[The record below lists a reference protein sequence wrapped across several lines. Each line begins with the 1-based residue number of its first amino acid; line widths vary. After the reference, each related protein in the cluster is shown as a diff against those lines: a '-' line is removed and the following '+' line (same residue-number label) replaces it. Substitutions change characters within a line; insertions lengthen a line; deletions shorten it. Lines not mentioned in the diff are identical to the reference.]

1 MGPFQPHLP
10 KYPCNSD
17 IKNGKQKQFNPSWYK
32 EYPHLEYSISSDA
45 AFCFVCSLFLKGP
58 HRTSENLSWSQYG
71 VRNWEKMKSRG
82 KNKSGKLECHFS
94 SLAHKSSLVDLSNF
108 FMNSNHIDKL
118 LNTEKRKCAI
128 QACKQKEFHKDII
141 KILFDVTHT
150 RLDKD
155 YLSEVMGMKRMET
168 FIK

>member
-17 IKNGKQKQFNPSWYK
+17 IKNGKQRQFNTSWYK
-32 EYPHLEYSISSDA
+32 EYSHLEYSISSDA
-45 AFCFVCSLFLKGP
+45 AFCFVCSLFPKGP

-128 QACKQKEFHKDII
+128 QACK
-141 KILFDVTHT
+141 
-150 RLDKD
+150 
-155 YLSEVMGMKRMET
+155 
-168 FIK
+168 